1 MIRLSLLAVLFTLL
15 TGSTLLAQG
24 GEGAM
29 PDEMMMNAMPGPGH
43 EPLKQMLG
51 AWDQK
56 VIVTMMPGMSP
67 MEGSGT
73 AENAMI
79 LGGRYV
85 EGNGVIT
92 AMGMTAKTKMFTGYD
107 NRRSKYFLFAIDELG
122 TYAVTAEG
130 EYDAAKRMWTFHGVE
145 DDGKQKMKFRI
156 TTQMVGDSQ
165 MNSEI
170 VFIMPDGTEHR
181 AVRVESKRRA

>member
-1 MIRLSLLAVLFTLL
+1 MIRTALLSALLAMLASFTL
-15 TGSTLLAQG
+15 SAQEG
-24 GEGAM
+24 GEFV
-29 PDEMMMNAMPGPGH
+29 EMEAAAMPGPGH
-43 EPLKQMLG
+43 EILKQMLG
-51 AWDQK
+51 SWDQK
-56 VIVTMMPGMSP
+56 MIVTMMPGMPP
-67 MEGSGT
+67 MEGTGT

-130 EYDAAKRMWTFHGVE
+130 DYDAAKRTWTFHGVE
-145 DDGKQKMKFRI
+145 DDGKQTMKFKI
-156 TTQMVGDSQ
+156 ITQMVNDNE
-165 MNSEI
+165 MTSEI